1 MPEKDPQ
8 LWTFATWS
16 IAVLMAAGG
25 GVINWFS
32 RVKTGKVR
40 PFSFIELIG
49 EMFTSGFTG
58 IGVAMVLAS
67 IGYDFLIC
75 AAAAGVGGH
84 MATRLLFR
92 IENLI
97 EARLEKLAPGIS
109 EPHGKPSDE

>member
-8 LWTFATWS
+8 LWSITTWS
-16 IAVLMAAGG
+16 ITILMAASGG
-25 GVINWFS
+25 AINWFS

-40 PFSFIELIG
+40 LFSFIELIG

-67 IGYDFLIC
+67 LGYDFFIC

-97 EARLEKLAPGIS
+97 EARLERLAPEIS
-109 EPHGKPSDE
+109 ESRGPRDE